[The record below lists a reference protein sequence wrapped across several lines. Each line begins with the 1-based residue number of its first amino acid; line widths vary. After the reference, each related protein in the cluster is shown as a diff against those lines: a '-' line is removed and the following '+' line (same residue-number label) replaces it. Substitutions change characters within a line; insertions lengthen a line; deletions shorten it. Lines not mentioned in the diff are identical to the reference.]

1 MYMSMSHLGGSGS
14 HGIKERFNLPPLVL
28 KAGHLSDCYLH
39 GISRMMPEQALGGIT
54 LGLRLVTKINHQNFH
69 VCLLEL
75 FSEESSQS
83 PDHEPAE
90 VGDITMKSRHRVR
103 SASPNRLRA
112 TLKATQRLIMSRSAR
127 IRMRASVV
135 VPGVSEGVLPP
146 DAEPVTAQEAL
157 HHLAKMVRVGG
168 EV

>member
-1 MYMSMSHLGGSGS
+1 MYIFTAES
-14 HGIKERFNLPPLVL
+14 
-28 KAGHLSDCYLH
+28 
-39 GISRMMPEQALGGIT
+39 PEPT
-54 LGLRLVTKINHQNFH
+54 
-69 VCLLEL
+69 
-75 FSEESSQS
+75 
-83 PDHEPAE
+83 E
-90 VGDITMKSRHRVR
+90 VGEITMKSRHRVR

-157 HHLAKMVRVGG
+157 HHLAKMVRERGG
-168 EV
+168 REGGRERLWAVMFA